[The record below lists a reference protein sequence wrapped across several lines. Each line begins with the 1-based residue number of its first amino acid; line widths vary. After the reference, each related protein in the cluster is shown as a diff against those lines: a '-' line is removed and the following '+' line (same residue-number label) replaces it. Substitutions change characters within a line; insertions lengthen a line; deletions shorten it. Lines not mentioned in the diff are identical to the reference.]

1 LKYRPPGRRLRH
13 RVHPPSLQAGRSA
26 GFPLLAGA
34 PRRHRVAEASPSRS
48 LAAARVHR
56 DAPLHPRQVRSPAIH
71 RLSVAGALPSCCA
84 PCVARRSAARGS
96 STHATLAM
104 GVASAPTARAAR
116 TAAGAPTPRV
126 RGSGGRGHTTRAALA
141 GQSWPCGLVAA
152 ATCKHSTRWLSGAP
166 ADRGRHNCGAP
177 PLAAVSSGCRARRAL
192 LPRSTRAC
200 GSGPPPAD
208 DLARTSSIRRLERG
222 PGWTVFEIPSA
233 PGRYSERR
241 PPGLAG
247 RCSRAAS
254 AALRVARR
262 RDADTTSR
270 RRGGGFCLPPSTR
283 SIAAA
288 RTGER

>member
-116 TAAGAPTPRV
+116 TAAGRQRRACAEAEAVATRHELRSP
-126 RGSGGRGHTTRAALA
+126 GSR
-141 GQSWPCGLVAA
+141 GLVGSWLLQLACIRRGGSLARQQIGGGTIAELRRSPPSPPAA
-152 ATCKHSTRWLSGAP
+152 AR
-166 ADRGRHNCGAP
+166 
-177 PLAAVSSGCRARRAL
+177 VAL
-192 LPRSTRAC
+192 
-200 GSGPPPAD
+200 
-208 DLARTSSIRRLERG
+208 
-222 PGWTVFEIPSA
+222 
-233 PGRYSERR
+233 
-241 PPGLAG
+241 
-247 RCSRAAS
+247 CSRAPRGPAVR
-254 AALRVARR
+254 ALRQQTIWPAH
-262 RDADTTSR
+262 
-270 RRGGGFCLPPSTR
+270 LPSD
-283 SIAAA
+283 
-288 RTGER
+288 G

>member
-1 LKYRPPGRRLRH
+1 MKYRPPGRRLRH

-152 ATCKHSTRWLSGAP
+152 ATCMHSTRWLSG
-166 ADRGRHNCGAP
+166 RSP
-177 PLAAVSSGCRARRAL
+177 PS
-192 LPRSTRAC
+192 
-200 GSGPPPAD
+200 PPAA
-208 DLARTSSIRRLERG
+208 ARVAL
-222 PGWTVFEIPSA
+222 
-233 PGRYSERR
+233 
-241 PPGLAG
+241 
-247 RCSRAAS
+247 CSRAPRGPAVR
-254 AALRVARR
+254 ALRQQTIWPAH
-262 RDADTTSR
+262 
-270 RRGGGFCLPPSTR
+270 LPSD
-283 SIAAA
+283 
-288 RTGER
+288 G